1 MGDAIRL
8 HPVLILLS
16 VIGGGQLASPA
27 GIVLAVPA
35 LAVGRVLLDFIRPRL
50 RITPAT
56 APSGGP
62 SPDG

>member
-1 MGDAIRL
+1 MGDAIRI

-16 VIGGGQLASPA
+16 VIGGGQLAGPA
-27 GIVLAVPA
+27 GIVLAVAA

-50 RITPAT
+50 RVAPAT